1 MKFETLYH
9 LKNKIILPSVEIPNG
24 ILIVTIRATLHLI
37 SEDVK
42 VLVDGQGVVGITCGN
57 EIGHGTRW
65 NTQSA
70 EDCQNVS
77 KGCLVSIFIQMS
89 LKK

>member
-1 MKFETLYH
+1 ME
-9 LKNKIILPSVEIPNG
+9 VPNG
-24 ILIVTIRATLHLI
+24 ILIVAIWAALHLI

-42 VLVDGQGVVGITCGN
+42 VLVDGQGVVGIACGN
-57 EIGHGTRW
+57 EVGHGTRW

-77 KGCLVSIFIQMS
+77 RG
-89 LKK
+89 